1 MFWEN
6 QIIPELK
13 KCLGCSIILPIGAR
27 KKLIIRFR
35 CERCPGNINIT
46 SAKENNKTTI
56 NTFGIFEKIF
66 PVVPGIK
73 YIGMKAAIVV
83 SIVINTGELIRI
95 PTNTNKIIRKFKQLN
110 GE

>member
-1 MFWEN
+1 M
-6 QIIPELK
+6 
-13 KCLGCSIILPIGAR
+13 
-27 KKLIIRFR
+27 
-35 CERCPGNINIT
+35 T

-83 SIVINTGELIRI
+83 SIVINTGELTSIAPSI
-95 PTNTNKIIRKFKQLN
+95 AAFELLLSIS
-110 GE
+110 